1 MGCLA
6 NSTAI
11 CLFLKSRKVV
21 DGDDDE
27 VAVDDNDDNDDDGDD
42 VMLLTMVM
50 MIIMVMLMMMI
61 MMRMIMRMIMMMMLI
76 KMMLSV
82 TDPLQLG
89 VDEPVPHRAGDRR
102 QRQHCPSYK
111 LFLQVIFL
119 GDTSQGQ
126 NQAQCNVVC

>member
-1 MGCLA
+1 
-6 NSTAI
+6 
-11 CLFLKSRKVV
+11 
-21 DGDDDE
+21 
-27 VAVDDNDDNDDDGDD
+27 
-42 VMLLTMVM
+42 
-50 MIIMVMLMMMI
+50 MIIMTVMMMMMMMI
-61 MMRMIMRMIMMMMLI
+61 MMMLI

-89 VDEPVPHRAGDRR
+89 VDEPVPHRTGDRS
-102 QRQHCPSYK
+102 QRKHCSSYK